1 MKNPNLTWKKFSAN
15 EVSHSMA
22 HYLVTLRDL
31 RASQGYAR
39 KTDIADELGVTK
51 GTVSQQIRHL
61 KERGYVIE
69 DKAHHLDLTEAGQS
83 VARQVIYNRGTLIRF
98 LNKVLRVD
106 AKQAEVDACK
116 MEHLLSP
123 VTSHKLL
130 GLVQLL
136 LSDDQSSASLLEKFS
151 KLLAGNN
158 GKGESTAHSPPEEDG
173 EKEAGGGKTPGRK
186 ARRVDAKP
194 TRKPRTKK
202 KKPQ

>member
-1 MKNPNLTWKKFSAN
+1 MKNPNLTWKEFSAN

-22 HYLVTLRDL
+22 HYLVTLRGL

-61 KERGYVIE
+61 KERGYVVE

-151 KLLAGNN
+151 KLLAENN
-158 GKGESTAHSPPEEDG
+158 GKGESTADSPAEDR
-173 EKEAGGGKTPGRK
+173 ETEAGGGKTAGRK
-186 ARRVDAKP
+186 TRRADAKP
-194 TRKPRTKK
+194 ARKPRTKK

>member
-1 MKNPNLTWKKFSAN
+1 MKDPNQFWKEFSAN

-61 KERGYVIE
+61 KERGYVVE

-83 VARQVIYNRGTLIRF
+83 VARQVIYNRRTLIRF
-98 LNKVLRVD
+98 LNKVLGVD

-136 LSDDQSSASLLEKFS
+136 LSDDQSSASFLKKFS
-151 KLLAGNN
+151 NLLAENN
-158 GKGESTAHSPPEEDG
+158 GSGESNADSPSRDRET
-173 EKEAGGGKTPGRK
+173 EAGDGKTAVGTASRTATKP
-186 ARRVDAKP
+186 ARN
-194 TRKPRTKK
+194 PRTTKK
-202 KKPQ
+202 RPQ